1 MDFLFGVS
9 PISAV
14 LSSDTSTFVG
24 LGKADPV
31 VTCSP
36 LVQVGRGQTATRYS
50 DADGMPLFPQDG
62 RFVQYVDRTMRRF
75 ITTSTLLSVFAALV
89 VHAAPTPAHA
99 DTPSPSTLQDVTADS
114 YLVADFDTGQILAA
128 KNPHARLRP
137 ASTQKILTALALIPV
152 LDPAMVHTAVPAD
165 IADLA
170 TTEPGASAVGVRPGL
185 TYRVPDLWNGVFL
198 RSGNDA
204 IATLVALAGGL
215 PKTLSL
221 MRTTARLLH
230 ATDTSVVNA
239 DGYDADG
246 QLSSAYDLA
255 LMARA
260 GLADPAF
267 RAYCSLRRANMPS
280 KAGATY
286 EIDNE
291 NRLLGRYP
299 GMIGVKNGYT
309 TLAKHTFVGA
319 AQHGSRTLIVT
330 IMGAGPDV
338 YQQTAKLLGWG
349 FATASAPDPAL
360 GTLVTSDPLPR
371 SERAP
376 AGATPQA
383 TAPQSPTTPA
393 KRAARKSAF
402 FSPLGGGLGTAG
414 LLLAAT
420 IVAAVLRRQAV
431 RRSRPHSTI

>member
-1 MDFLFGVS
+1 
-9 PISAV
+9 
-14 LSSDTSTFVG
+14 
-24 LGKADPV
+24 
-31 VTCSP
+31 
-36 LVQVGRGQTATRYS
+36 
-50 DADGMPLFPQDG
+50 
-62 RFVQYVDRTMRRF
+62 MRRF
-75 ITTSTLLSVFAALV
+75 ITTSALLSAFAALL

-99 DTPSPSTLQDVTADS
+99 DTPSASPLQDVTADS

-128 KNPHARLRP
+128 KSPHARLRP
-137 ASTQKILTALALIPV
+137 ASTQKILTALALLPV
-152 LDPAMVHTAVPAD
+152 LDPGMVHTAVPAD

-170 TTEPGASAVGVRPGL
+170 AAEPGASAVGVRPGL
-185 TYRVPDLWNGVFL
+185 TYRVSDLWNGVFL

-204 IATLVALAGGL
+204 IATLVALADGL

-267 RAYCSLRRANMPS
+267 RAYCSLPRATMPS

-319 AQHGSRTLIVT
+319 AQRGSRTLIVT

-338 YQQTAKLLGWG
+338 YQQTAKLLDWG
-349 FATASAPDPAL
+349 FATTSAPDPAL
-360 GTLVTSDPLPR
+360 GTLVKSDPLPR
-371 SERAP
+371 SAKALAGVTSP
-376 AGATPQA
+376 AA
-383 TAPQSPTTPA
+383 APQNPATPA
-393 KRAARKSAF
+393 KRSAQKSAF
-402 FSPLGGGLGTAG
+402 SSPLAIGVGVGTAL
-414 LLLAAT
+414 LLLAT
-420 IVAAVLRRQAV
+420 TLGVLKRRSA
-431 RRSRPHSTI
+431 RRSRPLRLS